1 MYCTRKT
8 LAVTGLANTWNTTI
22 APYCPSIR
30 NRVYSVLKSLV
41 DEGLIAIVG
50 ISENEDPGPY
60 RKLHTITE
68 NVKSEFRCQLK

>member
-1 MYCTRKT
+1 M
-8 LAVTGLANTWNTTI
+8 
-22 APYCPSIR
+22 
-30 NRVYSVLKSLV
+30 KSLV